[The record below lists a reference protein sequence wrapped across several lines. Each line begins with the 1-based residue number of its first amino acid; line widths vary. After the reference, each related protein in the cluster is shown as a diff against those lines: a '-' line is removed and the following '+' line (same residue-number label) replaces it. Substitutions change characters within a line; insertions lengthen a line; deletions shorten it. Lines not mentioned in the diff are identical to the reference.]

1 MRKEKK
7 YGPNENWQIYIRT
20 KKSKKMT
27 QATLAE
33 KLGIT
38 DRAVSKWERGKGM
51 PDASLMLELCEIL
64 GVTVNELLSGEKIE
78 MEDYKKKT
86 EELLVEMAQ
95 SEEEKN
101 KGLLTA
107 MWTITIVSIGSLV
120 AALLLVYYLMEPGL
134 VQILVAIGV
143 VIVFLIP
150 AYIGLK
156 LEVKAGYYEC
166 KNCHHKFVPT
176 YREVLGAAHISTTRY
191 LKCPECGKRTWCKKV
206 LKK

>member
-1 MRKEKK
+1 
-7 YGPNENWQIYIRT
+7 
-20 KKSKKMT
+20 
-27 QATLAE
+27 
-33 KLGIT
+33 
-38 DRAVSKWERGKGM
+38 
-51 PDASLMLELCEIL
+51 MLELCEIL

-78 MEDYKKKT
+78 REDYKKKT

-120 AALLLVYYLMEPGL
+120 VALLLVYYLMEPGI

-150 AYIGLK
+150 ANIGLK
-156 LEVKAGYYEC
+156 LEVQAGYYEC
-166 KNCHHKFVPT
+166 KNCHHKFIPT

>member
-1 MRKEKK
+1 
-7 YGPNENWQIYIRT
+7 
-20 KKSKKMT
+20 
-27 QATLAE
+27 
-33 KLGIT
+33 
-38 DRAVSKWERGKGM
+38 M

-78 MEDYKKKT
+78 REDYKKKT

-120 AALLLVYYLMEPGL
+120 VALLLVYYLMEPGI

-150 AYIGLK
+150 ANIGLK
-156 LEVKAGYYEC
+156 LEVQAGYYEC
-166 KNCHHKFVPT
+166 KNCHHKFIPT

>member
-1 MRKEKK
+1 M
-7 YGPNENWQIYIRT
+7 
-20 KKSKKMT
+20 SF
-27 QATLAE
+27 
-33 KLGIT
+33 
-38 DRAVSKWERGKGM
+38 
-51 PDASLMLELCEIL
+51 
-64 GVTVNELLSGEKIE
+64 
-78 MEDYKKKT
+78 
-86 EELLVEMAQ
+86 